1 MAYTASLTGRSVF
14 GDKSTAFFTVT
25 ADAASGTVTT
35 GFGAIDGLTVTPGS
49 VTTNNSIA
57 AGRVRPNATAAGSSS
72 AGVIGFSGFTNGD
85 VLYIT
90 VFGH

>member
-1 MAYTASLTGRSVF
+1 MAYTSSMTGRSVF

-25 ADAASGTVTT
+25 ADAASGTVVT
-35 GFGAIDGLTVTPGS
+35 GFGSIDGITVTPGS

-57 AGRVRPNATAAGSSS
+57 AGRVRPNGTAAGGAA
-72 AGVIGFSGFTNGD
+72 AGTIGFSGFTSGD

>member
-14 GDKSTAFFTVT
+14 GDKSVAFYTVT
-25 ADAASGTVTT
+25 ADAASGTVST
-35 GFGAIDGLTVTPGS
+35 GFGSIDALQVTPAS

-57 AGRVRPNATAAGSSS
+57 IGRVRANATAAGGAS